1 MGAQLCGAMPSQTYT
16 KGRSLSVEHQGEN
29 KGFL

>member
-1 MGAQLCGAMPSQTYT
+1 MGAQLCGAVPSQTHT
-16 KGRSLSVEHQGEN
+16 KGGSLSVEHQGEN